1 VAKNRSKSRGGRS
14 TARKSVAL
22 NPFIPAVPAKG
33 RRGLLRPVL
42 GVPLALIAGAAA
54 ASVLPARALTV
65 PEDAARAL
73 LSAKDYASTVAAS
86 RAAVLRK
93 FEGKSAFGV
102 AQKAKGQQRRS

>member
-1 VAKNRSKSRGGRS
+1 MAKNRSKSKNGKAS
-14 TARKSVAL
+14 ARKSVAL

-33 RRGLLRPVL
+33 RRRLLRPVL

-65 PEDAARAL
+65 PEHSAQAL
-73 LSAKDYASTVAAS
+73 LSAKDYAATVAAS
-86 RAAVLRK
+86 KAAILRK

-102 AQKAKGQQRRS
+102 AQKGKGQQRRS